1 MPSPGCLYC
10 PQKRE
15 RKSNKDYGKNFK
27 EQPSKEDKQAK
38 RKQILASIGEWLVV

>member
-1 MPSPGCLYC
+1 MPAPGC

-38 RKQILASIGEWLVV
+38 RKQILASIGEGGLSV